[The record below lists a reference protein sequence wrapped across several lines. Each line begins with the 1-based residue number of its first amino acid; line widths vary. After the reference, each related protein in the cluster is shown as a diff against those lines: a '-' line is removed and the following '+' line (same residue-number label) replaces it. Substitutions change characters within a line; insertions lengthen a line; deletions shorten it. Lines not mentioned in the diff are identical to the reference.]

1 MAHSGV
7 HKSLFEMYFQVQ
19 DVFFLDN
26 SFFVAFFLQVS
37 LHKVT
42 LSESSET
49 D

>member
-1 MAHSGV
+1 
-7 HKSLFEMYFQVQ
+7 MYFQVQ

-26 SFFVAFFLQVS
+26 SFFVVAFFLQVS